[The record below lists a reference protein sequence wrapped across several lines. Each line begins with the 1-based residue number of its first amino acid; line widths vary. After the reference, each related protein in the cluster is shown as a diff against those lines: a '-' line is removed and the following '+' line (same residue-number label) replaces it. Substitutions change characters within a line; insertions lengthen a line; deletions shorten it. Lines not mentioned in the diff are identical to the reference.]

1 MSVSTYAKLAF
12 VFLIMGLL
20 TPGILHA
27 QTDQGFSYQA
37 VARDLTGNPI
47 GEKELTVRIVIHANG
62 LDGEEIWREEHAV
75 LSSPLGLFTLTVG
88 DPEAMNQG
96 GSAKAF
102 DQIDWSAYPYFL
114 RVYLKLDNDFL
125 DMGGSAVQTVPL
137 ARFATS
143 AKSAAGSFSVQPNE
157 DPLPGEALFIVRR
170 KDGQP
175 VFAVYEDMVW
185 VYSDP
190 NAAKGAKG
198 GFAVGGYNP
207 VKGVTEEYLR
217 VSSDSVRIYI
227 DSDPRNKGV
236 KGGFAVGGYKPTSA
250 KGFQDEIYL
259 NVSGQ
264 EAVDVVKD
272 KSQIMWYP
280 RKEAFLAGNIQIG
293 SVDSVGQNS
302 TAMGYKSVAMGNYSQ
317 AFGYRSMSL
326 GNYSTSFGNRSIAKG
341 EDSYALGS
349 GAVASGIRSF
359 AIGVGS
365 HTTGSSSM
373 ALGTSSEALND
384 YSTAIGYRSE
394 ASGLYSHS
402 FGLYARATGER
413 SMALGMI
420 STSTGLRSLSLG
432 YSSVA
437 TEPYA
442 LSIGANSL
450 ATGDTAI
457 SIGSGAE
464 ASGPN
469 SVAIGTGSMASDQL
483 ATAIGYNALA
493 EGNKSISLGAYYYKS
508 LIFIPPIIIIPP
520 LFSTGPDP
528 EMAFPKLGD
537 ATKGGF
543 VSLPL
548 FADRNNQ
555 AIGTYSV
562 ALGNGNRSE
571 NGGISLGVYNS
582 ALDIYSTAVGFGNEA
597 IAPYSFAGGFANRT
611 EGQFATAFGRYTSA
625 ASMNSF
631 AIGVY
636 NRSYGSPDEWIG
648 TDPLFQIGNGTGT
661 DPSEQH
667 DAFRVNKN
675 GGTYIYP
682 SNSYYG
688 LLVYSQTDAS
698 YPSSYAYGVR
708 AFITRNKPG
717 TTYYSGYF
725 YGTGSAGTYNG
736 FYADLRTGGG
746 IDLAEYIQDTHGD
759 TEAGDVL
766 VADRSSDESVLKS
779 QEAYQTNVL
788 GVVTTDPHM
797 VMGMDLV
804 INEET
809 GESIPGVSA
818 TRLALTGRVPVKIT
832 EENGPIEP
840 GDLLTTSST
849 PGHAM
854 KWTPR
859 DVNAARDFAELKSML
874 AENERRRH
882 AILGKAVSSS
892 SSGNGKVMVLIAL
905 Q

>member
-1 MSVSTYAKLAF
+1 MSIPPVLKL
-12 VFLIMGLL
+12 
-20 TPGILHA
+20 TGILIGVLLFSSGRLFA
-27 QTDQGFSYQA
+27 QTEQGFSYQA
-37 VARDLTGNPI
+37 VARDLSGSPI
-47 GEKELTVRIVIHANG
+47 GEKEITVRIVVHANG
-62 LDGEEIWREEHAV
+62 LDGEEIWSEEHRIQT
-75 LSSPLGLFTLTVG
+75 SSMGLFTLTVG
-88 DPEAMNQG
+88 DPKAMNQG

-102 DQIDWSAYPYFL
+102 EQIDWSAYPYFL
-114 RVYLKLDNDFL
+114 RIYLKLDNEFM
-125 DMGGSAVQTVPL
+125 DMGGSAIQTVPL

-157 DPLPGEALFIVRR
+157 DPLPGEALFMVRR

-190 NAAKGAKG
+190 NASKGAKG

-227 DSDPRNKGV
+227 DSDPRSKGV

-365 HTTGSSSM
+365 HTTGTSSM
-373 ALGTSSEALND
+373 ALGTSSEALNN

-394 ASGLYSHS
+394 ATGLYSHS
-402 FGLYARATGER
+402 FGLQAVAAGER

-420 STSTGLRSLSLG
+420 ATASGLRSLSLG

-437 TEPYA
+437 TEPYS
-442 LSIGANSL
+442 LSIGANAI

-469 SVAIGTGSMASDQL
+469 SLAIGTGSMASDQL

-508 LIFIPPIIIIPP
+508 LFFIPPIIIIPP
-520 LFSTGPDP
+520 LFPKGLDP
-528 EMAFPKLGD
+528 EAAAPKQGD
-537 ATKGGF
+537 GTKGGF
-543 VSLPL
+543 VALPL
-548 FADRNNQ
+548 YADRNNQ
-555 AIGTYSV
+555 AIGSYSV

-571 NGGISLGVYNS
+571 NGGISLGVYND
-582 ALDIYSTAVGFGNEA
+582 ALDIYSTAVGFGNQA
-597 IAPYSFAGGFANRT
+597 VAPYSFAGGFANRT

-631 AIGVY
+631 VVGVY
-636 NRSYGSPDEWIG
+636 NRSYGSPEDWIG
-648 TDPLFQIGNGTGT
+648 TDPLFQIGNGTGP
-661 DPSEQH
+661 DVSEQH
-667 DAFRVNKN
+667 DALRVNKN

-688 LLVYSQTDAS
+688 LYLYSQTDAS
-698 YPSSYAYGVR
+698 YPSSFHYG
-708 AFITRNKPG
+708 IMGIISRNKPG
-717 TTYYSGYF
+717 TNYYSGYF
-725 YGTGSAGTYNG
+725 YDTGSDGIYNG
-736 FYADLRTGGG
+736 FYADQRSGGAV
-746 IDLAEYIQDTHGD
+746 DVAEYIYDTHGD

-766 VADRSSDESVLKS
+766 VADKHKDESVIKS
-779 QEAYQTNVL
+779 QQAYQTSVL
-788 GVVTTDPHM
+788 GVVTTDPHL

-804 INEET
+804 INEVT

-818 TRLALTGRVPVKIT
+818 TRLALSGRVPVKIS

-849 PGHAM
+849 PGYAM
-854 KWTPR
+854 KWTLK
-859 DVNAARDFAELKSML
+859 DVNEARDFAELKSML
-874 AENERRRH
+874 AENERRRN
-882 AILGKAVSSS
+882 AIIGKAVSSS
-892 SSGNGKVMVLIAL
+892 SNGDGKVMVLISL

>member
-1 MSVSTYAKLAF
+1 MPAPKFNRFAI
-12 VFLIMGLL
+12 VFLFFALL
-20 TPGILHA
+20 TSGKLFA
-27 QTDQGFSYQA
+27 QTEQGFTYQA
-37 VARDLTGNPI
+37 VARDLSGTPLGDQN
-47 GEKELTVRIVIHANG
+47 LTVRIAIHAYG
-62 LDGEEIWREEHAV
+62 IDGELIWSEEHDV
-75 LSSPLGLFTLTVG
+75 LTSPFGLFTLTVG
-88 DPEAMNQG
+88 DPKAMNQG

-102 DQIDWSAYPYFL
+102 NQIDWSAFPYFL
-114 RVYLKLDNDFL
+114 RVYLKVDNDFM

-137 ARFATS
+137 AQYATS

-157 DPLPGEALFIVRR
+157 DPLPGEALFMVRR

-236 KGGFAVGGYKPTSA
+236 KGGFAVGGYKPSSA
-250 KGFQDEIYL
+250 KGFQDDIYL

-317 AFGYRSMSL
+317 AFGYRSMSI
-326 GNYSTSFGNRSIAKG
+326 GNFSTSFGNRSIAKG

-349 GAVASGIRSF
+349 GAVASGYRSF

-365 HTTGSSSM
+365 SATGVSSMGLGTGSD
-373 ALGTSSEALND
+373 ALND

-420 STSTGLRSLSLG
+420 ATSSGLRSLSLG

-437 TEPYA
+437 SAPYA
-442 LSIGANSL
+442 LSIGANAV

-469 SVAIGTGSMASDQL
+469 AVAIGTGSIASYQL
-483 ATAIGYNALA
+483 ATAIGYNAIA
-493 EGNKSISLGAYYYKS
+493 EGSKSISMGAHYYKS
-508 LIFIPPIIIIPP
+508 LIFLPPIIIIPP
-520 LFSTGPDP
+520 LFPKGLDP
-528 EMAFPKLGD
+528 ETESGKQPD
-537 ATKGGF
+537 AAKGSF

-555 AIGTYSV
+555 AIGTYSI

-571 NGGISLGVYNS
+571 NGGISLGVYND
-582 ALDIYSTAVGFGNEA
+582 ALDIYSTAVGFGNQA
-597 IAPYSFAGGFANRT
+597 IAPFSLAAGFANKT

-636 NRSYGSPDEWIG
+636 NRSYGNATEWVG
-648 TDPLFQIGNGTGT
+648 TDPLFQIGNGTGS
-661 DPSEQH
+661 DVSEQH
-667 DAFRVNKN
+667 DAFRVHKN

-688 LLVYSQTDAS
+688 LYVYSKTDAS
-698 YPSSYAYGVR
+698 YPSSNAYG
-708 AFITRNKPG
+708 IMGIISRNKPG
-717 TTYYSGYF
+717 TNYWSGYF
-725 YGTGSAGTYNG
+725 YDTGSDGNYLG
-736 FYADLRTGGG
+736 FYADQRSGGA
-746 IDLAEYIQDTHGD
+746 IDVAEYIYDTHGD

-766 VADRSSDESVLKS
+766 VADKNKDESVIKS
-779 QEAYQTNVL
+779 QQAYQTSVL

-809 GESIPGVSA
+809 GEPIPGVSA

-854 KWTPR
+854 KWTLK
-859 DVNAARDFAELKSML
+859 DVNEAKDFAELKSLL
-874 AENERRRH
+874 AENERRRN
-882 AILGKAVSSS
+882 AIIGKAVSSS
-892 SSGNGKVMVLIAL
+892 SSGDGTVMVLISL
-905 Q
+905 